1 MDERQKLYDDLKH
14 YRAMLDLNTDE
25 ATFETMERMIREPEQ
40 RLAQLKN
47 EQPDQVSDDLASSE
61 GR

>member
-47 EQPDQVSDDLASSE
+47 EQPDQVW
-61 GR
+61 

>member
-1 MDERQKLYDDLKH
+1 
-14 YRAMLDLNTDE
+14 MLDLNTDE

-47 EQPDQVSDDLASSE
+47 EQPDQVW
-61 GR
+61 